1 MRLRVEGMQYARV
14 GLKAARD
21 DRREHTGVKGREAVA
36 DPSRSLN
43 LAAPLRPR
51 LSHESIIHGPR
62 EHVCRA
68 HTLRSS
74 PPSYSPK
81 VRISTPATERRC
93 EGPRQ
98 CPPLPRL
105 RESPVCLLPV

>member
-1 MRLRVEGMQYARV
+1 MRLRVEWMQYARV

-21 DRREHTGVKGREAVA
+21 YRREHTGVKGREAVA
-36 DPSRSLN
+36 DPSSFLN
-43 LAAPLRPR
+43 LDAPLSTR
-51 LSHESIIHGPR
+51 LSHETIIHGPR

-81 VRISTPATERRC
+81 VRISAPVTEWLC
-93 EGPRQ
+93 EWPRQ

-105 RESPVCLLPV
+105 RELP